1 MPGRRVIIT
10 ISDGV
15 YHLDCFLSPK
25 LFEMLDSEII
35 SLYSVI
41 SINPVSSMT
50 HMEDITL
57 IILDALVVHSL
68 DGVLGSPITYL
79 NSHRSIVQLIQLVL
93 ARGRDVMIILKL
105 SITFVSIMR
114 R

>member
-1 MPGRRVIIT
+1 
-10 ISDGV
+10 
-15 YHLDCFLSPK
+15 
-25 LFEMLDSEII
+25 
-35 SLYSVI
+35 
-41 SINPVSSMT
+41 
-50 HMEDITL
+50 
-57 IILDALVVHSL
+57 LDALVVHSL